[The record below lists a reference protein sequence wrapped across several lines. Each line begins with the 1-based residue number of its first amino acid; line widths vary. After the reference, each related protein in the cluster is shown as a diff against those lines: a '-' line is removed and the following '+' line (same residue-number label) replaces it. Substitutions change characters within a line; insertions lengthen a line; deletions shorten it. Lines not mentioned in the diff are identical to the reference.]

1 MNGEEQC
8 ILCGNG
14 LNCSFGNDDPQQLAG
29 FWVDFD
35 REKNILSVYRCR
47 NELECPAG
55 ILGSCANGR
64 ASRACNNCKS
74 WHKPDKNGT
83 CDACVGVDSLPL
95 LWFFLGTL
103 VLSGLTWLFAQ
114 TSLAR
119 QRLGQVTV
127 FLTAGQVIML
137 MQLMAAL
144 KNLDFQWT
152 GASPVGVKTP
162 SIHIPVGKKNNE
174 ELLLLTPNQT
184 HHVFQLYFC
193 QFLSQKYFGGLF
205 WSQ

>member
-55 ILGSCANGR
+55 ILGSCASGR

-152 GASPVGVKTP
+152 GASPVGVKMP

-174 ELLLLTPNQT
+174 ELLFPYSKPNSPCISYI
-184 HHVFQLYFC
+184 HVFHYISASF
-193 QFLSQKYFGGLF
+193 
-205 WSQ
+205 